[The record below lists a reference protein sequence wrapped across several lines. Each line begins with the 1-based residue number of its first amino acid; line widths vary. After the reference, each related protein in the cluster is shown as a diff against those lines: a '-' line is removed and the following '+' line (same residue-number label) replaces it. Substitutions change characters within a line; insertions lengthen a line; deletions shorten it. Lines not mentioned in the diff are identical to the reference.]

1 MHASTGLGFRPALLA
16 RQRFTTNAVKES
28 GCAAQNQPATRSP
41 ANLTTPSRMSALG
54 TRLGV
59 QLSVLLL
66 LLLLLPPST
75 GAVRV
80 IFRRPESSTGSA
92 AAADVNNANILRS
105 PNLVGSSC
113 GNGQVTDSRGICR
126 NTISF

>member
-1 MHASTGLGFRPALLA
+1 
-16 RQRFTTNAVKES
+16 
-28 GCAAQNQPATRSP
+28 
-41 ANLTTPSRMSALG
+41 MSALG

-92 AAADVNNANILRS
+92 TAADVNNANILRS

-113 GNGQVTDSRGICR
+113 GNGQVTDSRVLLCSEQVPSVEAVRVIYRVTDEDKRLAHVLSSPNTPKCPKHHKEDIWGYCR
-126 NTISF
+126 KVVQF